1 MVSVGAAGWVG
12 VVFWVVSV
20 DALAAMVGS
29 VSMSEAFGSW
39 LDGWWSVPLTVGW
52 MVLSVHLFWGLVA

>member
-1 MVSVGAAGWVG
+1 M
-12 VVFWVVSV
+12 VSV

-52 MVLSVHLFWGLVA
+52 MVLSVHLFWELVA